1 MFVNHKSY
9 IINQNKIM
17 KKRKKILIWI
27 IVLAILGAGAFYY
40 FKPKETGPEYTTEKV
55 AKANIEQTVSVTGEV
70 SDTSKIDITPEIS
83 GTVDELLVEVGDK
96 VTAGQKIAKI
106 NDSVVRSQLTEALIA
121 LQIQQEQLDLKRRKW
136 DALKPEEKEA
146 AKLTVES
153 ARATTWTLQK
163 QLKKNIVY
171 ALVDGIITKKYLEEG
186 EMASMATPIVSVS
199 GEKGFEI
206 KANIPESDINK
217 IKIGQKGQSTFDAFL
232 SDEIFE
238 FEVTEVEPA
247 ATIIQDVVYYE
258 VTFKILTED
267 NRIKSGM
274 STDIDILTAE
284 KKDVLAVSNQ
294 AIKNDEG
301 NRYVEVLEVKDEVK
315 TTKKVNVKAGL
326 RGDDGMTEIISGLN
340 GGEDVITFT
349 KEEK

>member
-1 MFVNHKSY
+1 
-9 IINQNKIM
+9 M

-27 IVLAILGAGAFYY
+27 IILAVLGAGAFYY
-40 FKPKETGPEYTTEKV
+40 FKPKETAPEYTTEK
-55 AKANIEQTVSVTGEV
+55 ASKTDIEQTVSVTGEV
-70 SDTSKIDITPEIS
+70 SDISKVDITPEIS
-83 GTVDELLVEVGDK
+83 GTVDEISVEVGDRVK
-96 VTAGQKIAKI
+96 AGQKIAKI
-106 NDSVVRSQLTEALIA
+106 NDSVVRSQLNETLIT
-121 LQIQQEQLDLKRRKW
+121 LQIQQEQLNLKRRKW
-136 DALKPEEKEA
+136 NDYKPEEKEA
-146 AKLTVES
+146 AKLAVES
-153 ARATTWTLQK
+153 ARAATWTLQK

-171 ALVDGIITKKYLEEG
+171 APMDGIITKKYLEAG
-186 EMASMATPIVSVS
+186 EMASAATPIVTIS

-217 IKIGQKGQSTFDAFL
+217 IKIGQKGESTFDAFL

-238 FEVTEVEPA
+238 FEVTKIEPA

-267 NRIKSGM
+267 SRVKSGM

-301 NRYVEVLEVKDEVK
+301 NRYVEILESKDEVK
-315 TTKKVNVKAGL
+315 TVKKLNVKSGL

-340 GGEDVITFT
+340 GGEEVITFT
-349 KEEK
+349 KETK

>member
-1 MFVNHKSY
+1 M
-9 IINQNKIM
+9 
-17 KKRKKILIWI
+17 
-27 IVLAILGAGAFYY
+27 
-40 FKPKETGPEYTTEKV
+40 
-55 AKANIEQTVSVTGEV
+55 
-70 SDTSKIDITPEIS
+70 
-83 GTVDELLVEVGDK
+83 EVGDK

-171 ALVDGIITKKYLEEG
+171 APVDGIITKKYLEEG

-238 FEVTEVEPA
+238 FEVTKIEPA

-258 VTFKILTED
+258 VTFKILTQD

-349 KEEK
+349 KEAK